1 MVKNNTGGNKSKK
14 QGRKFAAPS
23 LEGGGGAQQKVRR
36 AENVGEMYAAI
47 TKIFGGTSCK
57 IICIDGTSRDC
68 IIRRKFNSAG
78 GKRQNMLSIGTWVLV
93 GLRDW
98 EVRTNGEQK
107 CDLLEVY
114 SPFEKDR
121 LKQIENNFNFKIL
134 NVASDVSTSNNR
146 GTNIAEQSTKY
157 EDNCEIVTFANTTVV
172 EEEDDAD
179 DKPSAVSSAAN
190 SSSGGTNSSSTESSS
205 TESSSTESSSTE
217 SSSTESSS
225 GGTDSSSEEDV
236 PATKKNVPLKNVP
249 LKNVPVK
256 KQNDWMIDVDDI

>member
-14 QGRKFAAPS
+14 QGRKFAAAA
-23 LEGGGGAQQKVRR
+23 LEGGGAQQKVRR
-36 AENVGEMYAAI
+36 AEQVGEMYAAI

-57 IICIDGTSRDC
+57 IICIDGTTRDC

-146 GTNIAEQSTKY
+146 GANIAEQSTKY

-172 EEEDDAD
+172 AEEEDDDAPV
-179 DKPSAVSSAAN
+179 KTSANASTNVVSKNNAAL
-190 SSSGGTNSSSTESSS
+190 SSSGT
-205 TESSSTESSSTE
+205 
-217 SSSTESSS
+217 SSS
-225 GGTDSSSEEDV
+225 GTSSSEEEEEEEA
-236 PATKKNVPLKNVP
+236 PSTKNY
-249 LKNVPVK
+249 VPVK

>member
-14 QGRKFAAPS
+14 QGRKFAAAA
-23 LEGGGGAQQKVRR
+23 LEGGGAQQKVRR
-36 AENVGEMYAAI
+36 AEQVGEMYAAI

-57 IICIDGTSRDC
+57 IICIDGTTRDC

-146 GTNIAEQSTKY
+146 GANIAEQSTKY
-157 EDNCEIVTFANTTVV
+157 EDNCEIVTFANTTLVAEE
-172 EEEDDAD
+172 EEEDVPV
-179 DKPSAVSSAAN
+179 KTSANASSSANASTSAAVISSSDAT
-190 SSSGGTNSSSTESSS
+190 SSSG
-205 TESSSTESSSTE
+205 
-217 SSSTESSS
+217 
-225 GGTDSSSEEDV
+225 SSSEEEEEA
-236 PATKKNVPLKNVP
+236 PSTKNY
-249 LKNVPVK
+249 VPVK